1 MWHEYA
7 NLMGFGIR
15 DGRRQAK
22 DNLST
27 DEEGDCSR
35 CGGSA
40 TASSIPGYLQCSKC
54 NYEWK
59 DPESENINS
68 GPRDSISR
76 DTERLDEFK
85 REMQSGQG
93 LARVLGV
100 DDGLDDAQKKS
111 LNRLQDKWMSGMHG
125 QYNAAEEERKPLMI
139 SFDDDDNLLETQ
151 VGKIHLSDNVFDGGE
166 EIRVEYPGK
175 GTEFYVINEDDELG
189 WKRGRT
195 LLETARN
202 IASIINRTSNL
213 VHASAEGTSVSI
225 ELRDVKLDKDSIV
238 IFVDDPGGKN
248 MSVERLGVILDPD
261 EIQVYEDYHQVI
273 KIALADGIITPSED
287 QMLWAMRQNL
297 GISDEDHVRI
307 VIDIFGD
314 NAVKECPDCGVNVPL
329 YLEYGAWWCEGCQQ
343 WV

>member
-27 DEEGDCSR
+27 NEEGDCSR

-59 DPESENINS
+59 DPDSEDNIS

-139 SFDDDDNLLETQ
+139 SFDDEDNLLETQ

-175 GTEFYVINEDDELG
+175 GTEFYVINEDDALG

-195 LLETARN
+195 LQETARN

-213 VHASAEGTSVSI
+213 VHASAEGTSVSL

-248 MSVERLGVILDPD
+248 MSVERLGVMLDPD

-273 KIALADGIITPSED
+273 KIGTEQRP
-287 QMLWAMRQNL
+287 
-297 GISDEDHVRI
+297 
-307 VIDIFGD
+307 
-314 NAVKECPDCGVNVPL
+314 
-329 YLEYGAWWCEGCQQ
+329 
-343 WV
+343 

>member
-59 DPESENINS
+59 DPESVNNNS
-68 GPRDSISR
+68 GPRDSITR
-76 DTERLDEFK
+76 DTEQLDEFK

-100 DDGLDDAQKKS
+100 DDSLDDAQKKS

-139 SFDDDDNLLETQ
+139 SFDDEDNLLETQ

-314 NAVKECPDCGVNVPL
+314 NAVKECPDCSVNAPL

>member
-59 DPESENINS
+59 DPDSENNIS
-68 GPRDSISR
+68 GPRDSITR

-100 DDGLDDAQKKS
+100 DDDLDDAQKKS

-139 SFDDDDNLLETQ
+139 SFDDEDNLLETQ

-175 GTEFYVINEDDELG
+175 GTEFYVINEDDALG

-195 LLETARN
+195 LQETARN

-248 MSVERLGVILDPD
+248 MSVERLGVMLDPD

-314 NAVKECPDCGVNVPL
+314 NAVKECPVCGVNAPL